1 MNSIQKKDFQL
12 ISDYV
17 VKVQNSL
24 ETRSEK
30 IYNNFCDSNIEKAID
45 GPIIYSSPTK
55 FHKLAIYLKE
65 HEPDKYTEF
74 INEIKLHLSD
84 LGH

>member
-1 MNSIQKKDFQL
+1 MNSIQKNDFQL
-12 ISDYV
+12 ISAYV
-17 VKVQNSL
+17 AKVQNTL
-24 ETRSEK
+24 ETRSEE
-30 IYNNFCDSNIEKAID
+30 IYANFCDSNIEKAID
-45 GPIIYSSPTK
+45 GPLTDSSPTK

-74 INEIKLHLSD
+74 INEIKHHLSD